1 MLRHFHLGIGRIQA
15 SSLMLIVKIR
25 ANLLLKDIAV
35 FDACRLQ
42 ILRTWILLEWCELTQ
57 NFIIDVGLDPITS

>member
-1 MLRHFHLGIGRIQA
+1 MLRQFHLGIGRIQA

-25 ANLLLKDIAV
+25 ANLLIKGIAV
-35 FDACRLQ
+35 LDTRRLQ
-42 ILRTWILLEWCELTQ
+42 ILRTWILLEWSELTR